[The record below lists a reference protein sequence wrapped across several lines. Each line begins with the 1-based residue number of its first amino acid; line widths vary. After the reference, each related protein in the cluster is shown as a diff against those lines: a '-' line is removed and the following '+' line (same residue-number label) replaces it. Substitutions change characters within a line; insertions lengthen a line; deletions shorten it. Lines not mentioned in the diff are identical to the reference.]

1 MRRLFHLPLSPF
13 CRKTRMLL
21 SELELEFELQVERV
35 WDRREEFLALNPA
48 GKVPVVVEPDG
59 TVLSDSQAICEFLE
73 EIYDAQR
80 LLGRDAQARAE
91 VRRLVNW
98 FDDKFHEEV
107 TALILYEKVNKRLM
121 GQGTPDST
129 AIRAGLSNITYHL
142 DYIAYL
148 TDRRNYL
155 AGDTFSLADIAAAAH
170 LSCLDYI
177 DAVPW
182 HHNELAKE
190 WYARVKSRRS
200 FRPLLGDQVPGIAP
214 PNHYA
219 NLDF

>member
-142 DYIAYL
+142 DYIAFL

>member
-21 SELELEFELQVERV
+21 SELDLEFELQVERV
-35 WDRREEFLALNPA
+35 WDRREEFLSLNPA
-48 GKVPVVVEPDG
+48 GKVPLMIEPDG
-59 TVLSDSQAICEFLE
+59 TVLADSQAICEFLE
-73 EIYDAQR
+73 EVYDAQR
-80 LLGRDAQARAE
+80 LLGRDPQSRAE

-129 AIRAGLSNITYHL
+129 AIRAGLSNVTYHL
-142 DYIAYL
+142 DYIAFL

-214 PNHYA
+214 PAHYA

>member
-1 MRRLFHLPLSPF
+1 MI
-13 CRKTRMLL
+13 
-21 SELELEFELQVERV
+21 
-35 WDRREEFLALNPA
+35 
-48 GKVPVVVEPDG
+48 EPDG
-59 TVLSDSQAICEFLE
+59 TVLADSQAICEFLE
-73 EIYDAQR
+73 EVYDAQR
-80 LLGRDAQARAE
+80 LLGRDPQSRAE

-129 AIRAGLSNITYHL
+129 AIRAGLSNVTYHL
-142 DYIAYL
+142 DYIAFL

-214 PNHYA
+214 PAHYA

>member
-21 SELELEFELQVERV
+21 SELDLEFELQIERV

-48 GKVPVVVEPDG
+48 GKVPLLVEPDG

-73 EIYDAQR
+73 EVYDAQR
-80 LLGRDAQARAE
+80 LLGRDPQGRAE

-121 GQGTPDST
+121 GHGTPDST

-142 DYIAYL
+142 DYIAFL

-155 AGDTFSLADIAAAAH
+155 AGDTFSLADMAAAAH

-200 FRPLLGDQVPGIAP
+200 FRPMLGDQLPGIAP
-214 PNHYA
+214 PAHYA

>member
-21 SELELEFELQVERV
+21 AELDLEFELRVERV

-48 GKVPVVVEPDG
+48 GKVPVVIEPDG

-73 EIYDAQR
+73 EVYDAQR
-80 LLGRDAQARAE
+80 LLGRDPQARAE
-91 VRRLVNW
+91 VRRLVGW

-142 DYIAYL
+142 DYIAFL

-200 FRPLLGDQVPGIAP
+200 FRPLLGDQLPGIAP
-214 PNHYA
+214 PAHYA